1 MYHLSSLLMAHTVIT
16 LYSLVN
22 NKTKNGS
29 NVNRKVLVVEDSL
42 TFRNYLEQLLTQV
55 GYQVFT
61 AKNIAEANAVLL
73 DEPELLC
80 CVLDYCLPDGQD
92 GEVIE
97 LALTHKHKVIV
108 LTALFNPELRE
119 NMLTKGVVD
128 YLLKDSTASVSYIL
142 PLVQRLEK
150 NQQHK
155 CLVVDDSQMVR
166 NHVVQLL
173 EHQYISTAQAE
184 HGSEALAQLESDPNI
199 TFVITDQDMPVKDG
213 VSMIRDIRQT
223 RNRNQLPILG
233 LSATDDA
240 TLTAQFLK
248 AGANDFLN
256 KPFNPEEFYCRV
268 HQILDMKEATNE
280 LYRMANQDALTGLW
294 NRRYLFNQVCGGCSE
309 RNIAML
315 DIDHFKKVND
325 NYGHDGGDTALVTVA
340 KILSLYFPNDIVARF
355 GGEEFCIQA
364 CGEFNSFARRL
375 DKLRQRIEKTSIT
388 HNNTTINLTISIG
401 VATAQS
407 SLDQQIKLADDRL
420 YQAKEAGRNRVIF
433 N

>member
-1 MYHLSSLLMAHTVIT
+1 M
-16 LYSLVN
+16 
-22 NKTKNGS
+22 
-29 NVNRKVLVVEDSL
+29 NRKILVVEDSL

-55 GYQVFT
+55 GYQVFA

-73 DEPELLC
+73 NEPDLLC

-97 LALTHKHKVIV
+97 LALTHNHKVIV

-119 NMLTKGVVD
+119 NMLAKGVVD

-173 EHQYISTAQAE
+173 EHQYISTTQAE

-199 TFVITDQDMPVKDG
+199 TFVITDHDMPEKDG

-223 RNRNQLPILG
+223 RDRNQLPILG

-294 NRRYLFNQVCGGCSE
+294 NRRYLFNQACEGCSE

-315 DIDHFKKVND
+315 DIDHFKQVND

-364 CGEFNSFARRL
+364 CGEFESFTRRL
-375 DKLRQRIEKTSIT
+375 DKLRQRIEKTTIT
-388 HNNTTINLTISIG
+388 HNHTAIKLTISIG
-401 VATAQS
+401 VATVQS

>member
-1 MYHLSSLLMAHTVIT
+1 M
-16 LYSLVN
+16 
-22 NKTKNGS
+22 
-29 NVNRKVLVVEDSL
+29 NRKILVVEDSL
-42 TFRNYLEQLLTQV
+42 TFRNYLEQLLSQV
-55 GYQVFT
+55 GYQVFC
-61 AKNIAEANAVLL
+61 AKNIAEANAILL
-73 DEPELLC
+73 SEPDLLC

-97 LALTHKHKVIV
+97 LALTHQHKVIV

-119 NMLTKGVVD
+119 NMLAKGVVD

-155 CLVVDDSQMVR
+155 CLVVDDSQTVR

-184 HGSEALAQLESDPNI
+184 NGAEALVQLKSDTAI
-199 TFVITDQDMPVKDG
+199 TFVITDHDMPEKDG
-213 VSMIRDIRQT
+213 VSMIREIRQNCD
-223 RNRNQLPILG
+223 RNRLPVLG

-294 NRRYLFNQVCGGCSE
+294 NRRYLFNQACSGCSV

-315 DIDHFKKVND
+315 DIDYFKKVND
-325 NYGHDGGDTALVTVA
+325 NYGHDGGDTALITIA

-364 CGEFNSFARRL
+364 CGEFDDFANRL
-375 DKLRQRIEKTSIT
+375 DKLRQRIEKTTIT
-388 HNNTTINLTISIG
+388 HNDTAFKITISIG
-401 VATAQS
+401 AAPSDV
-407 SLDQQIKLADDRL
+407 SLEQQIKLADNRL
-420 YQAKEAGRNRVIF
+420 YQAKEDGRNRVIF